1 MLRQPGGR
9 RDVDQAGDAEHR
21 VHRHAHQILG
31 GVGDAELQQVVRDVA
46 EIAEVREVAD
56 RGAHGRRRDLLVPF
70 AIGWAMFVSTVSL
83 NLYIARFIGSSGSLG
98 LRFGP
103 VAQPVSAA
111 LAATVAAMIR
121 TLFIDSLRLVL
132 GAFDAR
138 FAIRTGWNTTAPI
151 SVQVSASASSC
162 PCSTCPGGATAR
174 LPNAV
179 AVVAALN
186 RTACVRLECSNPVC
200 PRATPSRNTP

>member
-46 EIAEVREVAD
+46 EIAEVREK
-56 RGAHGRRRDLLVPF
+56 LLIAVRTGVGVTFWYPF

-111 LAATVAAMIR
+111 LAATVAN
-121 TLFIDSLRLVL
+121 DSHL
-132 GAFDAR
+132 
-138 FAIRTGWNTTAPI
+138 IH
-151 SVQVSASASSC
+151 
-162 PCSTCPGGATAR
+162 
-174 LPNAV
+174 
-179 AVVAALN
+179 
-186 RTACVRLECSNPVC
+186 
-200 PRATPSRNTP
+200 

>member
-1 MLRQPGGR
+1 MSIRPATPNTEFIATRIRSSVASVMRSCSRLFAMLPRSPR
-9 RDVDQAGDAEHR
+9 FEKKLLIAVRT
-21 VHRHAHQILG
+21 
-31 GVGDAELQQVVRDVA
+31 GVGVTFWY
-46 EIAEVREVAD
+46 
-56 RGAHGRRRDLLVPF
+56 PF

-132 GAFDAR
+132 AR
-138 FAIRTGWNTTAPI
+138 LTRGLPIRTGWNTTAPI
-151 SVQVSASASSC
+151 SVQVSASASSL
-162 PCSTCPGGATAR
+162 PMLDVPGGATATGCR
-174 LPNAV
+174 M
-179 AVVAALN
+179 
-186 RTACVRLECSNPVC
+186 RS
-200 PRATPSRNTP
+200 PSSRR